1 MLVSAAM
8 FIAPMLVV
16 STAAEIRRQFIGT
29 TAPPELGPHLR
40 LCSVVL
46 LILVEARNWTWTGRI
61 NN

>member
-8 FIAPMLVV
+8 FTAPMLVV
-16 STAAEIRRQFIGT
+16 STTAKIRRQFIGT
-29 TAPPELGPHLR
+29 TAPSELGTHLR

-46 LILVEARNWTWTGRI
+46 LILVEARNWTWTGRM